1 MEANLELYR
10 KYDTCFLKWY
20 SESMQ
25 NQSDRGCDVAD
36 SKTEY
41 LRGNTTSNDCE
52 ALFDKYRTC
61 LTVSCVLCLLLVGFF
76 ETFD

>member
-1 MEANLELYR
+1 
-10 KYDTCFLKWY
+10 
-20 SESMQ
+20 MQ
-25 NQSDRGCDVAD
+25 NLPGKDCDVAD

-61 LTVSCVLCLLLVGFF
+61 LTVSDAFCILEGSIGRVTNIMRDL
-76 ETFD
+76 